1 MKDITIIGRQH
12 NDELIEVTIYD
23 FTSITIFSDYSVDVT
38 GEDEFSERGVY
49 HLEFKYLPTLDVY
62 NHENEDNEE

>member
-38 GEDEFSERGVY
+38 GENEFGERGVY
-49 HLEFKYLPTLDVY
+49 HFEFKHVPTLDVF
-62 NHENEDNEE
+62 NHENEDEE